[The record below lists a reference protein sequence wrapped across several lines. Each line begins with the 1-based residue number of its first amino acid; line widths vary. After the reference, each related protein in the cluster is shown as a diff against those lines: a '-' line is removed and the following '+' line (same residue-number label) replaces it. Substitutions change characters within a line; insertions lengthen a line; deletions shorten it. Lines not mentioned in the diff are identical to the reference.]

1 MFALHSISGIAGAQY
16 DDNANESLS
25 VIVQIESRQ
34 GVESVEKIAAVDG
47 IDVLFIGEI
56 IFAVLDEINVGL

>member
-1 MFALHSISGIAGAQY
+1 MFASHSISGVVGAQY

-47 IDVLFIGEI
+47 IDVLFIGEFF
-56 IFAVLDEINVGL
+56 FAGSGQDHMGL

>member
-1 MFALHSISGIAGAQY
+1 MFAHSVPGAIGAEY
-16 DDNANESLS
+16 DDNANDSLL

-47 IDVLFIGEI
+47 IDVLFIGECLLVQVR
-56 IFAVLDEINVGL
+56 AK